1 MVSRCY
7 RNLAGTR
14 GAVWGLSNKALLP
27 QLTSKYI
34 YMYVDLR
41 VPKNME
47 VNTNVHTLCID
58 VFTPL
63 VIAGLERVVLGKNQ
77 MEIYDEII

>member
-1 MVSRCY
+1 
-7 RNLAGTR
+7 
-14 GAVWGLSNKALLP
+14 
-27 QLTSKYI
+27 
-34 YMYVDLR
+34 MYVDLR

-47 VNTNVHTLCID
+47 VNTNVHTLCVD

-63 VIAGLERVVLGKNQ
+63 VTAGLERVLLGKNQ